1 MMSLQRILVI
11 HRRSTYTE
19 MVSMGAFE
27 PFKVMM
33 NRRDPLV
40 TNFIAAHEDHEKA
53 MASIRRVLSDRDL
66 DFTWRYDLVGVDPDQ
81 FDLVV
86 TVGGDGTVLHA
97 SHSIGDTPVLAINSS
112 PHTSVGYF
120 TAGEAAD
127 FGEILDK
134 ALDGSLV
141 STRLFRMEVRINGEV
156 VNNRVLNDV
165 LFSHDCPASTTR
177 YLLQHGDLHEEQMS
191 SGVWISTAT
200 GSTAAIRAAGGKS
213 MRAGSRRLQFVV
225 REPGP
230 SGGALDLGRATLVR
244 GFVRKQDTLSIRS
257 KTSAARLYID
267 GPHVAVPVDFGDI
280 VTFSGGLRPIN
291 LLGYRTQK
299 NP

>member
-1 MMSLQRILVI
+1 M
-11 HRRSTYTE
+11 
-19 MVSMGAFE
+19 
-27 PFKVMM
+27 
-33 NRRDPLV
+33 
-40 TNFIAAHEDHEKA
+40 
-53 MASIRRVLSDRDL
+53 
-66 DFTWRYDLVGVDPDQ
+66 
-81 FDLVV
+81 
-86 TVGGDGTVLHA
+86 GGDGTLLHA
-97 SHSIGDTPVLAINSS
+97 SHSIDDTPVLAINSS

-127 FGEILDK
+127 FEEIFDK

-141 STRLFRMEVRINGEV
+141 STRLFRMEVRVNGEV
-156 VNNRVLNDV
+156 VSNRVLNDV

-177 YLLQHGDLHEEQMS
+177 YLLQHDDLHEEQMS

-200 GSTAAIRAAGGKS
+200 GSTAAIRAAGGN
-213 MRAGSRRLQFVV
+213 QC
-225 REPGP
+225 P
-230 SGGALDLGRATLVR
+230 SGLAEFNSRFATGAFRRRARSGRATLVR
-244 GFVRKQDTLSIRS
+244 GCVRKHETLSIRS

-291 LLGYRTQK
+291 LLGHRSQK

>member
-1 MMSLQRILVI
+1 MRFGLIANLNRTGAKEAIRCFIDWAAQSGHELILCNELKEI
-11 HRRSTYTE
+11 SQDRLGFADRRE
-19 MVSMGAFE
+19 LADRVDLLVSM
-27 PFKVMM
+27 
-33 NRRDPLV
+33 
-40 TNFIAAHEDHEKA
+40 
-53 MASIRRVLSDRDL
+53 
-66 DFTWRYDLVGVDPDQ
+66 
-81 FDLVV
+81 
-86 TVGGDGTVLHA
+86 GGDGTVLHA

-112 PHTSVGYF
+112 PLTSVGYF

-127 FGEILDK
+127 FDEILDK

-141 STRLFRMEVRINGEV
+141 STRLFRMEVRVNGEV

-177 YLLQHGDLHEEQMS
+177 YLLTHGDLQEEQMS

-213 MRAGSRRLQFVV
+213 MRAGSRRLQFAV
-225 REPGP
+225 REPGA

-244 GFVRKQDTLSIRS
+244 GFVRKQETLTIRS

-267 GPHVAVPVDFGDI
+267 GPHVAIPVDFGDI
-280 VTFSGGLRPIN
+280 VTFSGGLQPIN
-291 LLGYRTQK
+291 LLGHRSQK